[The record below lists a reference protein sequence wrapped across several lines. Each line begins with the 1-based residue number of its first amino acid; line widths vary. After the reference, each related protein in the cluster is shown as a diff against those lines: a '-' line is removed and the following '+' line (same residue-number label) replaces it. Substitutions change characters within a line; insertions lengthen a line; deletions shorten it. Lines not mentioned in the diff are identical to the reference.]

1 MNDPDDLGIVDT
13 SWLTDADWAVINRLR
28 RVHETEGQKAVR
40 KALRA
45 LEPESY
51 LRVAAA
57 FFPDKVREAIKDEMA
72 ENGITEQDLRKMAKK
87 LHPSPTKQ

>member
-1 MNDPDDLGIVDT
+1 MNDADDLGIVDT
-13 SWLTDADWAVINRLR
+13 SWLTDADWAVINWLR
-28 RVHETEGQKAVR
+28 RIHESEGKKAVR

-51 LRVAAA
+51 LRVVAA

-72 ENGITEQDLRKMAKK
+72 ENGITEQDLSEMTQKF
-87 LHPSPTKQ
+87 HPSPTTQ

>member
-1 MNDPDDLGIVDT
+1 MNDLDDLGIVDS

-40 KALRA
+40 KALRG

-51 LRVAAA
+51 LRVVAA

-72 ENGITEQDLRKMAKK
+72 ENGITEQDLREMAEK